1 MGYIQVSYV
10 AMLFWLTLAAVP
22 GASAQDTG
30 ELWSVDF
37 AHSRSAQQTPPFQ
50 RPLKLLFVDNNTLLL
65 AYDCAAR
72 PGQPPTAG
80 VLIDI
85 QDGKIHA
92 PTSWYAVYPVL
103 HATASG
109 KLLIY
114 TGGSENQGNGTYKG
128 PGSWLYLRA
137 PDDLDLWSARGRQPM
152 NLGDTRADKI
162 SPDGRTLAM
171 YRARLAPY
179 PPDVIFLN
187 AESLLDTGKRFSGL
201 VSGISN
207 DGIVSV
213 DSKGVVSIQDGNGNR
228 ELYRSDCPEVVP
240 QFLDDRHVLVT
251 ACQRFVVLD
260 LNGKPLYEESYS
272 AKSATTWS
280 EVRFA
285 DVARNANRF
294 ALTVSTKESADP
306 PSVVAQRLMVYEI
319 PSGKHVFTVNS
330 VGWCWAISPD
340 GSLLAQVTYDGIIRL
355 FRVRPA

>member
-187 AESLLDTGKRFSGL
+187 AESLLDTASVSAVSSQASPTMELFLSTQKVWSPFRTATEIANCIDQTVRRWFPNFWMIGTFS
-201 VSGISN
+201 
-207 DGIVSV
+207 
-213 DSKGVVSIQDGNGNR
+213 
-228 ELYRSDCPEVVP
+228 
-240 QFLDDRHVLVT
+240 
-251 ACQRFVVLD
+251 
-260 LNGKPLYEESYS
+260 
-272 AKSATTWS
+272 
-280 EVRFA
+280 
-285 DVARNANRF
+285 
-294 ALTVSTKESADP
+294 
-306 PSVVAQRLMVYEI
+306 
-319 PSGKHVFTVNS
+319 
-330 VGWCWAISPD
+330 
-340 GSLLAQVTYDGIIRL
+340 
-355 FRVRPA
+355 